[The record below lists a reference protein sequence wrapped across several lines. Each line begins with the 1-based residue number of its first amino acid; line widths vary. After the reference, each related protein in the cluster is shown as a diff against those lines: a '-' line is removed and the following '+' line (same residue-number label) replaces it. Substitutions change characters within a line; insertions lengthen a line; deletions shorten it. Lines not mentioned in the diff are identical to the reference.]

1 MKYVKSISDG
11 KFCFHIR
18 QCNRTCKEIENMKPS
33 CGTDMPHEGFL
44 AVEQG
49 HVSYL
54 IFNIINDKII

>member
-1 MKYVKSISDG
+1 
-11 KFCFHIR
+11 
-18 QCNRTCKEIENMKPS
+18 MKPS